1 MIRRKGRDSPAR
13 LWHCMPM
20 TAPAADPRRLPAGR
34 LTAQWTVLVTVCVL
48 LLQAFLG
55 GPVLP
60 KDIGLDRAALILCT
74 EAGMVAGGETGG
86 QGATRHDC
94 GVACQTACAAAP
106 LLLRA
111 TVLLP
116 LPLAP
121 LLARQAEGGVSTPAL
136 SGPPLRLSAR
146 GPPLFP

>member
-1 MIRRKGRDSPAR
+1 
-13 LWHCMPM
+13 M
-20 TAPAADPRRLPAGR
+20 TAPAAHPRRLP
-34 LTAQWTVLVTVCVL
+34 TQWTVLVTVCVL

-55 GPVLP
+55 GPGLP

-74 EAGMVAGGETGG
+74 DVGITAGETRGEE
-86 QGATRHDC
+86 AARHDC
-94 GVACQTACAAAP
+94 GLLCQTACAAAP

-121 LLARQAEGGVSTPAL
+121 LLARQTEGGVSTPAP

>member
-1 MIRRKGRDSPAR
+1 MTTPAAPLFRR
-13 LWHCMPM
+13 
-20 TAPAADPRRLPAGR
+20 APAGPLARNRLPHGS
-34 LTAQWTVLVTVCVL
+34 LTAQWTVLITVCVL

-60 KDIGLDRAALILCT
+60 QGIGLGSDALILCT
-74 EAGMVAGGETGG
+74 DAGMVSGPESGGGV
-86 QGATRHDC
+86 TRHDC
-94 GVACQTACAAAP
+94 GVVCQTACAAAP

-116 LPLAP
+116 LPGTP
-121 LLARQAEGGVSTPAL
+121 VVARLWDSAVSTPAP

-146 GPPLFP
+146 GPPLFS

>member
-1 MIRRKGRDSPAR
+1 
-13 LWHCMPM
+13 M
-20 TAPAADPRRLPAGR
+20 TAPAPLSARSLK
-34 LTAQWTVLVTVCVL
+34 TQWTVLITVCVL

-60 KDIGLDRAALILCT
+60 QGIGLGDDALILCT
-74 EAGMVAGGETGG
+74 DAGMTAVSTDDS
-86 QGATRHDC
+86 GAVTRHDC
-94 GVACQTACAAAP
+94 GVFCQTACAAAP

-116 LPLAP
+116 LPGTLVV
-121 LLARQAEGGVSTPAL
+121 ARLWDSAVSTPAP